1 MGKWA
6 LKARTSLRNGGKVD
20 LKSAPS
26 SVKVLT
32 VTNVTQKRMGY
43 QLSGSDSKAI
53 YAFAKHPTS
62 LLILTRYNQTAN
74 ALRAFF
80 GRSILL
86 WEGHTRSAL
95 DGFVQ
100 QVEAA
105 IGPEDLGAAI
115 VKFMDAV
122 AVGFSPSQ
130 FGNRFQ
136 EEIADRCSK
145 RRTGKPAMLQTLA
158 SCIVDSPDHKGA
170 AAMLKRL
177 YEYVQSEQQFLDVK
191 FDCPRE
197 FWDAIR
203 LGQFDT
209 PADGLADLAHRRAYA
224 RAQPPARAISTIH
237 KAKGLECESVV
248 LMPCDAKSFPDKY
261 DARCLLYVALS
272 RAKNELMLVLSEN
285 DPSPLLLI

>member
-1 MGKWA
+1 
-6 LKARTSLRNGGKVD
+6 
-20 LKSAPS
+20 
-26 SVKVLT
+26 
-32 VTNVTQKRMGY
+32 
-43 QLSGSDSKAI
+43 
-53 YAFAKHPTS
+53 
-62 LLILTRYNQTAN
+62 
-74 ALRAFF
+74 
-80 GRSILL
+80 L

-177 YEYVQSEQQFLDVK
+177 YEYVQSEQQFFDVK

-209 PADGLADLAHRRAYA
+209 PSDGLAGLAHRRAYA